1 MSDGKASLAKRY
13 PLHLTIA
20 FAFTALLLVIG
31 LLQLVNARDQD
42 GTVTSF
48 SSESL
53 RHIEALFSDAAV
65 ALDSLI

>member
-1 MSDGKASLAKRY
+1 M
-13 PLHLTIA
+13 
-20 FAFTALLLVIG
+20 IG

-65 ALDSLI
+65 ALECLI